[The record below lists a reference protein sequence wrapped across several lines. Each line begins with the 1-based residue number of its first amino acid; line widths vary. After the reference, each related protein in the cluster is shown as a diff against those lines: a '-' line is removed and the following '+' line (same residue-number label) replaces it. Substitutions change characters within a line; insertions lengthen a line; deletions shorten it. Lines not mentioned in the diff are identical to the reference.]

1 MIMTIRTP
9 DIPAADATL
18 ELLWERIRQRGD
30 LPGFTKAISAVLDAM
45 HGDDERE
52 FNMTQTV
59 MSDPG
64 LTQKVLRLANS
75 AMYSVFGQ
83 SVSTVSK
90 AVMLLGTQTIGHL
103 ALGSKLIDE
112 LSASAPDTLS
122 ARLEM
127 EKALLAGHVARQVT
141 SSANHHHAEE
151 AVVCS
156 MLHTLGRMMVAF
168 YLPERWSQAQQDS
181 ENTQR
186 DEDLVLQEMLGLSL
200 EQIGRTIAQRW
211 GMPNS
216 LINSMRR
223 VEPSPLSDKVP
234 HAEWLAA
241 ISSMTSQCASAL
253 CQDEAAGD
261 TEILRLAGAY
271 AGMLGVD
278 AAAVLEAADN
288 ARKTAET
295 ELGAVHNTK
304 RSNTEKRSR
313 ASAALPEPAA
323 PGILQ
328 QGVIDMRGIV
338 DSATPSQMITMGL
351 ETLYQGF
358 GFKRAIVFLRTI
370 KAAKYSARMGFGAG
384 VSALIPQ
391 LVFSDTY
398 QPDVFHAALASDRV
412 IFSEN
417 AQDPKFVA
425 KLPAWW
431 QDHLSSATSFII
443 VPLTVNRQPAG
454 FIYGDWDDS
463 AANVK
468 PSPAEFAILN
478 DLRTLVTQTAER
490 RHTTATAG
498 AAATH

>member
-1 MIMTIRTP
+1 MITTMRTP
-9 DIPAADATL
+9 DVSNADKTL

-30 LPGFTKAISAVLDAM
+30 LPGFTKAISAVLGAM
-45 HGDDERE
+45 HDEEEQE

-59 MSDPG
+59 MSDPA

-75 AMYSVFGQ
+75 AMYSAFGQ

-141 SSANHHHAEE
+141 ANHHHAEE

-181 ENTQR
+181 ETTQR
-186 DEDLVLQEMLGLSL
+186 HEDLVMQEMLGLSL

-211 GMPNS
+211 GMPNN

-223 VEPSPLSDKVP
+223 VEPSPLSENVP
-234 HAEWLAA
+234 HTEWLAA

-261 TEILRLAGAY
+261 TEILRLADAY

-278 AAAVLEAADN
+278 AAAVLKAAES
-288 ARKTAET
+288 ARKTAESD
-295 ELGAVHNTK
+295 LGAVHSTK
-304 RSNTEKRSR
+304 RSNTEKRAR
-313 ASAALPEPAA
+313 AAAVLPEPAA
-323 PGILQ
+323 AGILQ

-338 DSATPSQMITMGL
+338 HSASPSQMMMMGL
-351 ETLYQGF
+351 ETLYQGLSF
-358 GFKRAIVFLRTI
+358 RRAIAFLRNV
-370 KAAKYSARMGFGAG
+370 KEAKYSARLGFGAG

-391 LVFSDTY
+391 LVFSDGY

-412 IFSEN
+412 IFSDN
-417 AQDPKFVA
+417 AQDPKFAA
-425 KLPAWW
+425 KLPRWW
-431 QDHLSSATSFII
+431 QDSLSTATSFII
-443 VPLTVNRQPAG
+443 VPLTINRQPAG

-463 AANVK
+463 ASSVK
-468 PSPAEFAILN
+468 PSPAEFVILN
-478 DLRTLVTQTAER
+478 DLRALVTQTAER
-490 RHTTATAG
+490 RHATASSG